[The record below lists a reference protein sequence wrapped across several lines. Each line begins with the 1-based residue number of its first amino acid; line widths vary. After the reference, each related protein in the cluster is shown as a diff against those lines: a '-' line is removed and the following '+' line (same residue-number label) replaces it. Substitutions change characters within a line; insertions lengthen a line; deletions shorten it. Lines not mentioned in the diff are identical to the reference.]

1 MRPESVLEMVTM
13 EIPKE
18 ETAFLLRRAE
28 QEAIQAI
35 RTGHPNAEAAH
46 FELSLR
52 YGERAREA
60 LTGEGGTLVRA
71 EENKLR
77 QG

>member
-1 MRPESVLEMVTM
+1 MDT
-13 EIPKE
+13 PKE
-18 ETAFLLRRAE
+18 EAAFLLRRAE

-35 RTGHPNAEAAH
+35 RTGHPDAAAAH
-46 FELSLR
+46 FELSLL

-60 LTGEGGTLVRA
+60 LAGEGDPLPRV

>member
-1 MRPESVLEMVTM
+1 MD
-13 EIPKE
+13 IPKE
-18 ETAFLLRRAE
+18 ETIFLLRRAE

-35 RTGHPNAEAAH
+35 RTGHPDAEAAH

-60 LTGEGGTLVRA
+60 LAGESDPQPRL
-71 EENKLR
+71 EENRLR